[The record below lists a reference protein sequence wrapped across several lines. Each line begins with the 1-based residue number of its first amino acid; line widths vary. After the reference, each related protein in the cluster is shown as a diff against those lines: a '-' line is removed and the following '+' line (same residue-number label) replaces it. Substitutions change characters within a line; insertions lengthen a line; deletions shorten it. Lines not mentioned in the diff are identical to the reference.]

1 MPAPRTR
8 PGENFPRFQAATAE
22 EWREW
27 LAANHDSSTGVWLV
41 TYKKDSGRP
50 VLSYAVSVEEALCFG
65 WVDSVKYTLDEQRA
79 MQMFTPR
86 KRGSQWSGLNK
97 RRVEQLIA
105 DGRMTDAGLRKIQEA
120 QADGSWT
127 LYDDIEAILI
137 PGDLDGA
144 LRADPAA
151 DAHFRAF
158 SDSSRKTIL
167 WWIKS
172 ARTDATRQKRIAE
185 TVRLAAQNLKANH
198 PRQ

>member
-1 MPAPRTR
+1 MPAAKTK
-8 PGENFPRFQAATAE
+8 PGENFPRVQAETVE
-22 EWREW
+22 EWRAW
-27 LAANHDSSTGVWLV
+27 LAENHDSSPGVWLV
-41 TYKKDSGRP
+41 TYKRDRDRP
-50 VLSYAVSVEEALCFG
+50 ALPYAVSVEEALCFG
-65 WVDSVKYTLDEQRA
+65 WVDSVRYTLDEQRA

-105 DGRMTDAGLRKIQEA
+105 DGRMTDAGLRKIDEA
-120 QADGSWT
+120 KADGSWT
-127 LYDDIEAILI
+127 IYDDVEAIVI
-137 PGDLDGA
+137 PDDLEAA

-158 SDSSRKTIL
+158 SDSSRKVIL

-185 TVRLAAQNLKANH
+185 TVRLAAQNIKANH
-198 PRQ
+198 PRK